1 MQTAQIR
8 ELCSGVILRGI
19 TFTQARY
26 DSFIALQDKLHQNLA
41 RQRTLV
47 SIGTHDLDT
56 VKGPF
61 TYEALKPEEIEFV
74 PLNQTKKMNGKE
86 LMEFYEVRPAD
97 AETETPD

>member
-1 MQTAQIR
+1 
-8 ELCSGVILRGI
+8 
-19 TFTQARY
+19 
-26 DSFIALQDKLHQNLA
+26 
-41 RQRTLV
+41 LV

-86 LMEFYEVRPAD
+86 LMEFYEVRPAN
-97 AETETPD
+97 TETRPLD